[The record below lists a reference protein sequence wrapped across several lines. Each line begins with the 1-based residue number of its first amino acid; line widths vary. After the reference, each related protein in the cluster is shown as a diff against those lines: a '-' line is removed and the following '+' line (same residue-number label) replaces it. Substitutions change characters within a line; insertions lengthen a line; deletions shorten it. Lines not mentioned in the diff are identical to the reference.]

1 MFRNKLTAIKCTPH
15 YARPLCTVNLSAAT
29 DYFEEHLATLLKNVE
44 VKAQTVDCLKNRRRK
59 SIFETVAPPKR
70 RHLVVSE
77 EDNGIIPQQA
87 CPSRQF
93 INGLHNSSSCNCD
106 VKGTPMGPH
115 STLSSLSHIGNGK

>member
-29 DYFEEHLATLLKNVE
+29 DSFVEHLATLLKNVE
-44 VKAQTVDCLKNRRRK
+44 VKAQTEDCLKNRRRK

-87 CPSRQF
+87 CQVASLLTAYTIQAAATVTSKAPPWVH
-93 INGLHNSSSCNCD
+93 I
-106 VKGTPMGPH
+106 PH
-115 STLSSLSHIGNGK
+115 FLP